1 MALTACKRKWGVKVP
16 GKPQPYLVWAHSPQ
30 EAREHIARVVGV
42 PMKGILV
49 RPIPT
54 RSSALSKRVEI
65 MPTRASLTTEE
76 RRHFAAQSGDRAF
89 RLLK

>member
-1 MALTACKRKWGVKVP
+1 MALTPYKRKWGVQVP
-16 GKPQPYLVWAHSPQ
+16 GKQQPYLIWAHSPQ

-42 PMKGILV
+42 PTNGILV

-65 MPTRASLTTEE
+65 MPTRASLTSEE
-76 RRHFAAQSGDRAF
+76 RRHFAPLNGDRAF